1 MGYQVIVDTDSL
13 IEISNSINNT
23 TNEISNSIIS
33 LQKVCNDLGAN
44 IQDQNISNFQNN
56 FGDYLSRLNNL
67 TVFYKS
73 ISTTISNMS
82 KEYDNVDNTDSA
94 ELKNLFD
101 KKEID
106 G

>member
-13 IEISNSINNT
+13 LGISNSINST
-23 TNEISNSIIS
+23 SNEISNSIIS
-33 LQKVCNDLGAN
+33 LQKVCNDLGTN
-44 IQDQNISNFQNN
+44 IQDQNIVNFQNN
-56 FGDYLSRLNNL
+56 FGDYLSRLNYL
-67 TVFYKS
+67 TVFYNS
-73 ISTTISNMS
+73 ISKKISNMS

-101 KKEID
+101 KKNID